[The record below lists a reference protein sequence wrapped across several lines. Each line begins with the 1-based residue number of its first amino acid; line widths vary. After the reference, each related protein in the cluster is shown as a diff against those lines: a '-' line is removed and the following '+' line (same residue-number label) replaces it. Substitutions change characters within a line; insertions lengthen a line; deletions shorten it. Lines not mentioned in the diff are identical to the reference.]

1 MRQAIK
7 LDNISAEG
15 DVYAQKHLQV
25 SFMLLVFTLW
35 KGLLV
40 SLLSLPML
48 VIVVNMLPIQVIVA
62 F

>member
-25 SFMLLVFTLW
+25 SFMLLVLTLW
-35 KGLLV
+35 KG
-40 SLLSLPML
+40 
-48 VIVVNMLPIQVIVA
+48 
-62 F
+62 